1 MNSGVCVQDQGRP
14 GTVTAIPSRLAAELG
29 FGPQGFVDVRWDD
42 GGEVCHC
49 MGDSSQYEL
58 DLV

>member
-14 GTVTAIPSRLAAELG
+14 GTVTAIPSRLAAKRAV
-29 FGPQGFVDVRWDD
+29 GPQGFVDLRWDA
-42 GGEVCHC
+42 GGEGCYR

>member
-14 GTVTAIPSRLAAELG
+14 GTVTAIPSRLAAEPG
-29 FGPQGFVDVRWDD
+29 FGPQGFVDVRGDD
-42 GGEVCHC
+42 GREGCYS
-49 MGDSSQYEL
+49 MGYDRQYDL